1 MITIF
6 NVGDLIWKTKDG
18 QQIAYRDLDESHI
31 RNIAKK
37 KFYRIR
43 SYSSITDNMDN
54 YYEEEEVSYAKLM
67 ELELLRRT
75 ICKTLN
81 IEL

>member
-37 KFYRIR
+37 KFYRVR

-54 YYEEEEVSYAKLM
+54 DYEEEEVSYAKLM

-75 ICKTLN
+75 ISKTLN

>member
-1 MITIF
+1 MIRFF

-18 QQIAYRDLDESHI
+18 HQIAYRDLDESHI

-37 KFYRIR
+37 KFYRVR

-54 YYEEEEVSYAKLM
+54 DYEEEEVSYAKLM
-67 ELELLRRT
+67 ELELLRIT

>member
-1 MITIF
+1 MTTIF

-54 YYEEEEVSYAKLM
+54 DYEEEEVSYDKLM

>member
-6 NVGDLIWKTKDG
+6 NVGDLVWKTKDG

-54 YYEEEEVSYAKLM
+54 NYEEEEVSYAKLM

-75 ICKTLN
+75 ICKILN

>member
-1 MITIF
+1 MIKIF

-31 RNIAKK
+31 RKIAKK
-37 KFYRIR
+37 KFYRVR

-54 YYEEEEVSYAKLM
+54 DYEEEEVSYAKLM

>member
-37 KFYRIR
+37 KFYRVR

-54 YYEEEEVSYAKLM
+54 DYEEEEVSYAKLM

-75 ICKTLN
+75 ISKTLN
-81 IEL
+81 IKL

>member
-31 RNIAKK
+31 RHNARK
-37 KFYRIR
+37 KFYRVR

-54 YYEEEEVSYAKLM
+54 DYEEEEVSYAKLM

>member
-54 YYEEEEVSYAKLM
+54 NYEEEEVSYAKLM

-81 IEL
+81 IDL

>member
-31 RNIAKK
+31 RNIARK

-54 YYEEEEVSYAKLM
+54 DYEEEEVSYAKLM

-81 IEL
+81 IKL

>member
-18 QQIAYRDLDESHI
+18 QQIAYRNLDETHI

-37 KFYRIR
+37 KFYRVR

-54 YYEEEEVSYAKLM
+54 DYEEEEVSYAKLM

>member
-18 QQIAYRDLDESHI
+18 QQITYRDLNESHI

-43 SYSSITDNMDN
+43 RNSSITDNMDN
-54 YYEEEEVSYAKLM
+54 DYEEEEVSYAKLM

>member
-37 KFYRIR
+37 KFYRVR

-54 YYEEEEVSYAKLM
+54 DYEEEEFSYAKLM

-81 IEL
+81 IKL

>member
-6 NVGDLIWKTKDG
+6 NVGDLVWKTKDG

-54 YYEEEEVSYAKLM
+54 EYEEEEVSYAKLM

-75 ICKTLN
+75 ICKILN

>member
-18 QQIAYRDLDESHI
+18 QQIAYRDLDESQI

-54 YYEEEEVSYAKLM
+54 DYEEEEVSYAKLM